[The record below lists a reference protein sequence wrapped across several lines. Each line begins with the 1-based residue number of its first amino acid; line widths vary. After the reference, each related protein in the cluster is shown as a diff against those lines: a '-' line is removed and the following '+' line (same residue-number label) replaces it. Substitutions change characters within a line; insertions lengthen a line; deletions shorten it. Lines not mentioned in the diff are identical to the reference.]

1 MKLHC
6 VGCRQWFEQLL
17 NKCVH
22 VFLAW
27 HFTICSDYLSSL
39 FWHHQLHHL
48 LSVCI
53 GNNHQLRAYLFWV
66 DFKSVGTVN
75 SGTESINSTYS

>member
-27 HFTICSDYLSSL
+27 LGTLL
-39 FWHHQLHHL
+39 FVVTMYL
-48 LSVCI
+48 LSFGI
-53 GNNHQLRAYLFWV
+53 ITAAPSQ
-66 DFKSVGTVN
+66 SEITT
-75 SGTESINSTYS
+75 S